1 MIVYKPRLPRYCETL
16 RSPEGNIERT
26 IGQEKYSFGVFKY
39 SRKPIKGIKVPI
51 ILIIYKNQVVTISNL
66 FERQHK

>member
-1 MIVYKPRLPRYCETL
+1 MIVYKPRLPRYCDTL

-39 SRKPIKGIKVPI
+39 SRKPIKNYDKQATIKRSF
-51 ILIIYKNQVVTISNL
+51 YTAFN
-66 FERQHK
+66 